1 MTRVKTVDIF
11 TCREILRIRSG
22 VEQYMAPDGFG
33 EYYWAEL
40 LRDCSESDA
49 LEATW
54 AHYRTKTRP
63 LTPADILAQVGAEVA
78 TRVSMVARITDQLL
92 CERTRF
98 GWTAE
103 QLARWNITFDTE
115 IGRGADIEDA
125 RDCADLDA
133 HDEDDSDDTRVAR
146 VAPPAALL
154 LRITGPAIPVR
165 ATHPAAPTDR
175 TRLPS

>member
-22 VEQYMAPDGFG
+22 VEQYTAAEGFG

-63 LTPADILAQVGAEVA
+63 LTPADILGQVESERA
-78 TRVSMVARITDQLL
+78 TRVATVARTADQLL
-92 CERTRF
+92 YERSQF

-103 QLARWNITFDTE
+103 QLTQWNITFETE

-133 HDEDDSDDTRVAR
+133 HDEDDSTDTRAQA
-146 VAPPAALL
+146 APPAALL
-154 LRITGPAIPVR
+154 PRITGPAIPVR